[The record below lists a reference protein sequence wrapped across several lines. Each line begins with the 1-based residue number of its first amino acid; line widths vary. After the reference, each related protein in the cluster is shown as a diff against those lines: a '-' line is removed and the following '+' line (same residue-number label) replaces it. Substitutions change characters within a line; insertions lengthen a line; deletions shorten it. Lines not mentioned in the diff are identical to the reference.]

1 MDLTMNKLNLTQ
13 EKILNAAEKR
23 MVKFGYRK
31 VTMDEIALDLHMS
44 KNTIYKLFVG
54 KEDIAK
60 ALVKRL
66 QQQINIGLD
75 NVEKAQK
82 DPLKIFSDSVL
93 LLRKLLGPWFEHFFR
108 EIPTE
113 LPALW
118 EEFLHFRNEKILS
131 IRSLVDK
138 GSRNGIFRRV
148 NASIATEAY
157 LGAVKA
163 VTNPRFLEEE
173 NLTFEQ
179 ALDAVLDLWAN
190 GIGIKRKSIKDSK

>member
-1 MDLTMNKLNLTQ
+1 MVNSNVVK

-23 MVKFGYRK
+23 MIKFGYRK

-54 KEDIAK
+54 KEEIAK

-66 QQQINIGLD
+66 QQQLNVGLD
-75 NVEKAQK
+75 NIEKTQK
-82 DPLKIFSDSVL
+82 DPLRIFSDSVL
-93 LLRKLLGPWFEHFFR
+93 LLRKQLGPWFEHFFR

-113 LPALW
+113 LPGLW
-118 EEFLHFRNEKILS
+118 EEFLNFRNEKILS
-131 IRSLVDK
+131 IRSLVEK

-163 VTNPRFLEEE
+163 ITNPRFLEQE

-179 ALDAVLDLWAN
+179 ALDAVLDLWSN
-190 GIGIKRKSIKDSK
+190 GIWINRKSIKREKK